1 MTDAIRYVSAAPV
14 RDGESAFEIQSK
26 QLLAGVLLFGFLIA
40 LLLGVIE
47 WRSGAKLAAVLDT
60 AFCFVLLAIFLYL
73 RLTGRHAKWVLY
85 TGVAGVMVMAP
96 TVTLALGGF
105 VESGARVMWA
115 FLGPLA
121 LLVFRPQKT
130 PWLSF
135 VVCLVIV
142 SAVIVI
148 GGTVRDFAP
157 SRLTTEI
164 LTMINV
170 VGLLTYLFI
179 LLSIYVTRLRRE
191 QFRTTQLLGELR
203 SANAKMLLNVEAA
216 VDYVRSLIPRSD
228 HRPLKFDWRYVPAT
242 DLGGDTLGFHNIDDD
257 HIAAYIIDVTG
268 HGLDAALL
276 SVSIINILRSGSLP
290 NTDFRDPGTVLA
302 ALNERFQGDEQDHK
316 LFTIWYGVFDIGSRE
331 LKWAGGGHPDA
342 LLFEDGVDA
351 PVLLPSTGSMLG
363 VVPGQ
368 QYPTL
373 SRTLTGSVAVYLY
386 SDGVYEIKRRDG
398 SRWSLADLAQ
408 FLQTTRA
415 TAMPVMDRLL
425 SHARELSGSQHLV
438 DDFTMLEVK
447 YHTP

>member
-1 MTDAIRYVSAAPV
+1 M
-14 RDGESAFEIQSK
+14 
-26 QLLAGVLLFGFLIA
+26 LGFFIA

-47 WRSGAKLAAVLDT
+47 WFAGARLAAFLDT
-60 AFCFVLLAIFLYL
+60 SFCLVLLAIFLYL
-73 RLTGRHAKWVLY
+73 RLTGRHAERVLY
-85 TGVAGVMVMAP
+85 AGVTGVMVMAP
-96 TVTLALGGF
+96 TVTLTLGGF
-105 VESGARVMWA
+105 VDSGARVMWT

-121 LLVFRPQKT
+121 LLVFRPQKA
-130 PWLSF
+130 PRVSF
-135 VVCLVIV
+135 AICLVTV
-142 SAVIVI
+142 SAIIVF
-148 GGTVRDFAP
+148 GGTFRELAP
-157 SRLTTEI
+157 SRFTTEI

-203 SANAKMLLNVEAA
+203 SANAKMVLNLESAA
-216 VDYVRSLIPRSD
+216 DYVRSLIPQSD

-242 DLGGDTLGFHNIDDD
+242 DLGGDTLGFHDVDDD
-257 HIAAYIIDVTG
+257 HVAAYIIDVTG

-290 NTDFRDPGTVLA
+290 NTDFNDPGAVLG
-302 ALNERFQGDEQDHK
+302 ALNECFQGDDQDHK
-316 LFTIWYGVFDIGSRE
+316 LFTIWYGVFDTRSRV

-342 LLFEDGVDA
+342 MLFEEGADA
-351 PVLLPSTGSMLG
+351 PVLLPSTGLMLG
-363 VVPGQ
+363 VIPGQ
-368 QYPTL
+368 RYTTL
-373 SRTLTGSVAVYLY
+373 SRTLKDSVAVYLF

-398 SRWSLADLAQ
+398 SRWSLMDLAQ

-415 TAMPVMDRLL
+415 TATPVMDRLL
-425 SHARELSGSQHLV
+425 SHARELHGSPHLG